1 MKIQLKLSEALQWV
15 VLAIRNGKP
24 EVAID
29 MIEKDLMPTISKR
42 LRRPGGYDLFS
53 LICLRIALTVFKADT
68 FRLRSM
74 QSGPHSLE

>member
-29 MIEKDLMPTISKR
+29 MIEKDLMPTIEEAEKTGR
-42 LRRPGGYDLFS
+42 L
-53 LICLRIALTVFKADT
+53 
-68 FRLRSM
+68 
-74 QSGPHSLE
+74 